1 MMTPTSKFADDGHA
15 QQQQS
20 FLPTTSHR
28 RASSASGASSAS
40 AVGGTICSSVTLF
53 PLHALQRLM
62 QCFGYTH
69 SVSMQSGR
77 TYVMAPLWFC
87 EMYSSTSILTAC
99 VIV

>member
-1 MMTPTSKFADDGHA
+1 MMTPTSKFADDDHA

-20 FLPTTSHR
+20 FLPTASHR
-28 RASSASGASSAS
+28 RASGASSAS

-53 PLHALQRLM
+53 PLHVLQRLM

-77 TYVMAPLWFC
+77 TYVMTPLWFC
-87 EMYSSTSILTAC
+87 AMHSSTSILTVF